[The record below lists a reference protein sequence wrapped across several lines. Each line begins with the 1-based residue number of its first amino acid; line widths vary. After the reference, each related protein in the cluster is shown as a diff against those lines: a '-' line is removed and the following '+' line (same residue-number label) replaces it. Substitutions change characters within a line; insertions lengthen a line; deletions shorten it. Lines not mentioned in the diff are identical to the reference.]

1 MTNALNALKY
11 ELELADM
18 KKINSSQVQNADKIA
33 EIQPLEENGSK
44 TIDSIISQLRTGDTE
59 KVPDFLDEITDQ
71 LASLKLE
78 EKSSRSPNSSDRTE
92 GISSSADTFVSA
104 EGLHI
109 EQRKNE
115 PTENKVEKVSESLTA
130 NKSTNT
136 DEINKN
142 DLLVQEIETLK
153 IENQRLLSSGMHRLN
168 LCGST
173 YQQNSHNGQ
182 TVGQCIPTTARIRT
196 LIKNCK
202 D

>member
-18 KKINSSQVQNADKIA
+18 KKINSIQVQNADKMA
-33 EIQPLEENGSK
+33 EFQPLEETESK
-44 TIDSIISQLRTGDTE
+44 TLEPIISELKTRKIEENPD
-59 KVPDFLDEITDQ
+59 DFLGEITDQ

-78 EKSSRSPNSSDRTE
+78 EKSSRSSRSSDRTE

-153 IENQRLLSSGMHRLN
+153 IENQRLLSSGMHGLN

-173 YQQNSHNGQ
+173 DH
-182 TVGQCIPTTARIRT
+182 
-196 LIKNCK
+196 
-202 D
+202 

>member
-92 GISSSADTFVSA
+92 GISSSADTFVS
-104 EGLHI
+104 EDLHS
-109 EQRKNE
+109 EVQKYDS
-115 PTENKVEKVSESLTA
+115 TENKVEKVGESLTA
-130 NKSTNT
+130 SKSTNT

-153 IENQRLLSSGMHRLN
+153 IENQRLLSSGMHGLN

-173 YQQNSHNGQ
+173 DH
-182 TVGQCIPTTARIRT
+182 
-196 LIKNCK
+196 
-202 D
+202 